1 MKKTITR
8 QLAANKFIIIIII
21 YLFIY
26 LFLASFDKLL
36 YYNQRNL
43 C

>member
-21 YLFIY
+21 IY
-26 LFLASFDKLL
+26 SLHHLINCCIITNEICASL
-36 YYNQRNL
+36 
-43 C
+43 